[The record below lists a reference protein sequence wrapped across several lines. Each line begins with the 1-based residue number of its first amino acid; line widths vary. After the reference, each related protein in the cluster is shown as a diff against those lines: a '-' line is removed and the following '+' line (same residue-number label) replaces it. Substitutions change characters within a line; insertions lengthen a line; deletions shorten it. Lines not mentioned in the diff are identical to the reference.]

1 MKGSVIV
8 QTFAL
13 VVLADIC
20 SLYAWAQDSKR
31 VDLLQFNRDVRPI
44 LADHCYA
51 CHGPDAHS
59 RKAKLRLDKRE
70 SALGENDAGSAIVPG
85 KPEQSE
91 LVFRIESDDDD
102 ELMPPPKFH
111 KPLTMAEK
119 KILVRWI
126 GEGAKYE
133 KHWSFEQPKASK
145 PPKTNYSS
153 KVINPIDSFVFKR
166 MEEQELIP
174 SNQASRE
181 TLIRRV
187 TLDLLLHRRFIH
199 SPMTGMIMP
208 TKNWLTA

>member
-102 ELMPPPKFH
+102 
-111 KPLTMAEK
+111 
-119 KILVRWI
+119 
-126 GEGAKYE
+126 
-133 KHWSFEQPKASK
+133 
-145 PPKTNYSS
+145 
-153 KVINPIDSFVFKR
+153 
-166 MEEQELIP
+166 
-174 SNQASRE
+174 
-181 TLIRRV
+181 
-187 TLDLLLHRRFIH
+187 
-199 SPMTGMIMP
+199 
-208 TKNWLTA
+208 